1 LYVHYNL
8 ACAFALLGENELALD
23 RLDRI
28 MGPDTMTSLREFMLN
43 DSDLDP
49 LRGEPRYAE
58 MLKRLGI

>member
-1 LYVHYNL
+1 MHYNL
-8 ACAFALLGENELALD
+8 ACAFALLGENKLALD